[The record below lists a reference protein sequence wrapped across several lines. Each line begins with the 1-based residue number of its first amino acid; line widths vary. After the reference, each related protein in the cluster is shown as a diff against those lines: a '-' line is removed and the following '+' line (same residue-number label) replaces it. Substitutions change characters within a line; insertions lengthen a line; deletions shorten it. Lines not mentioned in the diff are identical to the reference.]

1 MSFLQV
7 NWTALA
13 ALSTIAE
20 REPKEISIDLAF
32 LFKIPRRCFCSIHQI
47 RWAKIISFAQSI
59 TIIRISR
66 LLDRLYDR
74 TTLFVKVI
82 LSDLNFLEI
91 LKSFPLFESRTK
103 KWYLILS
110 DTEYCTRN
118 NWFWFLFYTQIF
130 KMFKLTEQQL
140 WNNKWIH
147 RSFVIHIS

>member
-13 ALSTIAE
+13 ALSTIVE

-32 LFKIPRRCFCSIHQI
+32 LFKIPRRCFCSIYQI

-66 LLDRLYDR
+66 LLDRLYDQ

-82 LSDLNFLEI
+82 LLDLNFLDI
-91 LKSFPLFESRTK
+91 ISHFHCLKVEQRNDIWFFQIQSTG
-103 KWYLILS
+103 
-110 DTEYCTRN
+110 TRN
-118 NWFWFLFYTQIF
+118 DWFWFLFYTQIF
-130 KMFKLTEQQL
+130 TMFKLAEQL

-147 RSFVIHIS
+147 RSFVIHVS